1 MSENTPNNPSQG
13 APAAGGYGYDAGA
26 HPAQDASLPGQAAQ
40 PGNVAQAAQ
49 PSQPVQSS
57 QPGNAAQPAAPV
69 APQQPVQPQQAPQPA
84 PASAHAQPNA
94 EAQAAPAQPGQPAA
108 APQPDVAQPGVAPQ
122 PGAAQ
127 PGQPGQAT
135 YAPSAPH
142 PAVKALGATWN
153 AFLDVFS
160 SNPATAHARISS
172 AGAWGWIVP
181 TTLQALV
188 GAFFFSQLVILAA
201 VVMMS
206 MLGYMFGGRSGAAYG
221 GAYAAQAVPT
231 GRMILAYV
239 LMALAIFGV
248 QVLRGVQLQLTAR
261 IGKAPT
267 TFTASMHAVSV
278 SSLALIPSFLLLNLL
293 VFFLRLTRSG
303 DGAFF
308 LTMLMVLVLAF
319 AVFSGESL
327 TYLGLNRLGRF
338 AKSPIIMH
346 AALSTAWVL
355 ASMVVYY
362 VAIRLMGA

>member
-13 APAAGGYGYDAGA
+13 AAGGYGYDAGA

-40 PGNVAQAAQ
+40 PGNAAQVAQ

-57 QPGNAAQPAAPV
+57 QQGNVAQSAAPV
-69 APQQPVQPQQAPQPA
+69 VPQQPVQPQQAPQPA
-84 PASAHAQPNA
+84 QVNANAQPNT
-94 EAQAAPAQPGQPAA
+94 EAAPAQPGQPAA
-108 APQPDVAQPGVAPQ
+108 APQPGAAQPGVAPQ

-127 PGQPGQAT
+127 PGQLGQAT

-221 GAYAAQAVPT
+221 GAYASQAVPT

-261 IGKAPT
+261 IGKAPAS
-267 TFTASMHAVSV
+267 FTASMHAVSV
-278 SSLALIPSFLLLNLL
+278 SSLALIPSFLVLNLL
-293 VFFLRLTRSG
+293 VFFMTLSRSG
-303 DGAFF
+303 DGASF

-319 AVFSGESL
+319 AVFSGEAL

-355 ASMVVYY
+355 ASMIVYY

>member
-13 APAAGGYGYDAGA
+13 AAGGYGYDAGA
-26 HPAQDASLPGQAAQ
+26 RPAQDASLPGQAAQ
-40 PGNVAQAAQ
+40 SGNAAQAAQ

-57 QPGNAAQPAAPV
+57 QQGNAAQPAAPV

-84 PASAHAQPNA
+84 QVNANAQSNA
-94 EAQAAPAQPGQPAA
+94 EAQAAPAQPGTA
-108 APQPDVAQPGVAPQ
+108 Q

-261 IGKAPT
+261 IGKAPAS
-267 TFTASMHAVSV
+267 FTASMHAVSV
-278 SSLALIPSFLLLNLL
+278 SSLVLIPSFLLLNLL

-308 LTMLMVLVLAF
+308 LTMPMVLVLAF
-319 AVFSGESL
+319 AVFSGEAL